1 LDSLLGY
8 TRGCAGRLLEET
20 TLRPLLFLNVKMTIG
35 PVAQVEQNGF
45 LHGCVPDFAPGGG
58 STLHRGERSA

>member
-1 LDSLLGY
+1 
-8 TRGCAGRLLEET
+8 
-20 TLRPLLFLNVKMTIG
+20 MTIG